1 MADII
6 TFLDKEELDPN
17 TGVDDKYLVRAADIN
32 EIKKAVNEINK
43 NVETVLSAMVCIL
56 NTNADAST
64 LGSYNEWKA
73 NGGK

>member
-1 MADII
+1 MADMI

-56 NTNADAST
+56 NSDAGSAT